1 MQLNDEQMSAVTH
14 PIGEPACLIA
24 GAGSGKCLAYGT
36 PVIMYDCTIKQ
47 VQDISNGELL
57 LGPDGTPRTVFGVTS
72 GVDEMY
78 KVTPVKGDTWGCN
91 SQHIL
96 SLRVS
101 STHKQ
106 KTYGQYLEMP
116 LDKYLNTSDSFKRKV
131 VKLWRPPLIEFSH
144 MSVPVDPYFLGLWL
158 GDGDTRL
165 DSVTLT
171 TLDSPVTDHLC
182 MVANEWGLLVVPSLA
197 EGKCPRYRLSSHENI
212 GRSNPLIDAMRD
224 LGLGEGKTIPQI
236 YLRNSSEVR
245 WKLLAGLLDSDGSYS
260 TGCWDFISKL
270 SNLAEGITFLARS
283 LGLAAYISPCE
294 KFCQTGGG
302 GVYYR
307 VSISGD
313 TSNIPTKLFRKRGNS
328 RRQIKDVKITGFNVS
343 HLGRGDYYGF
353 ELDGDG
359 LFLLGDFTVTHNTR
373 VLTERV
379 RWLITQGV
387 PPRRICAVTFTNK
400 AANELL
406 GRLGL
411 EEASFDIPKV
421 STIHS
426 LALGAIR
433 RDPVGFGLQQ
443 KVTPLDDYDQTQM
456 LRRIVEREVDIK
468 EKGISLGSY
477 VYSLL
482 EKMGFHRS
490 RGLGF
495 SGEYTDE
502 IHERAQI
509 EHAGYHALNPFDL
522 QIWKAYEIEKQK
534 NSVVDFDDM
543 LHLVVRRL
551 RTDASYC
558 ESMGKSYEHVLM
570 DEAQDT
576 NPVQWEFVNSLLS
589 PTNKN
594 FYAVGDLSQSIYA
607 FNGAV
612 PKILKDFSENWR
624 GQIPKL
630 YRIARNHRSL
640 PRIVYLANHI
650 QTKMHEVIPL
660 KMQTFRGDEN
670 TKGTIELTRASL
682 PLDIAMII
690 AGEIFKDN
698 ARKRDQIPYKEN
710 CILVRAARQVPDIE
724 SALVRHR
731 IPYQVRGGRGLLQTE
746 EIRDVL
752 SYLRLATNPKDFTA
766 LARAVTVPKTGAGDA
781 TLEKIRKTANDKFD
795 GNLIKGCTSVEKL
808 STFVQALEYIQKFSE
823 YPVQALDKII
833 DYINYKTYV
842 AAKYK
847 KEPDKV
853 KAKLENIERFREL
866 VRNLS
871 EDQKMSTEDLV
882 FQLTL
887 DRARED
893 DKDGMVTVSTIHSA
907 KGLEWARVYVT
918 NIVEGSLPHRFSMGS
933 EEEIEEERR
942 LFYVACTRAKDWLT
956 LCVPAMVQNG
966 SDTIRQKPS
975 RFLIET
981 GVLSE

>member
-1 MQLNDEQMSAVTH
+1 MPQIQLNEEQMLAVQH
-14 PIGEPACLIA
+14 PVDSPACLIA
-24 GAGSGKCLAYGT
+24 GAGSGK
-36 PVIMYDCTIKQ
+36 
-47 VQDISNGELL
+47 
-57 LGPDGTPRTVFGVTS
+57 
-72 GVDEMY
+72 
-78 KVTPVKGDTWGCN
+78 
-91 SQHIL
+91 
-96 SLRVS
+96 
-101 STHKQ
+101 
-106 KTYGQYLEMP
+106 
-116 LDKYLNTSDSFKRKV
+116 
-131 VKLWRPPLIEFSH
+131 
-144 MSVPVDPYFLGLWL
+144 
-158 GDGDTRL
+158 
-165 DSVTLT
+165 
-171 TLDSPVTDHLC
+171 
-182 MVANEWGLLVVPSLA
+182 
-197 EGKCPRYRLSSHENI
+197 
-212 GRSNPLIDAMRD
+212 
-224 LGLGEGKTIPQI
+224 
-236 YLRNSSEVR
+236 
-245 WKLLAGLLDSDGSYS
+245 
-260 TGCWDFISKL
+260 
-270 SNLAEGITFLARS
+270 
-283 LGLAAYISPCE
+283 
-294 KFCQTGGG
+294 
-302 GVYYR
+302 
-307 VSISGD
+307 
-313 TSNIPTKLFRKRGNS
+313 
-328 RRQIKDVKITGFNVS
+328 
-343 HLGRGDYYGF
+343 
-353 ELDGDG
+353 
-359 LFLLGDFTVTHNTR
+359 TR

-379 RWLITQGV
+379 RYLINQGV
-387 PPRRICAVTFTNK
+387 PPRKICCVTFTNK

-406 GRLGL
+406 ERLEL

-426 LALGAIR
+426 LALGSIR
-433 RDPVGFGLQQ
+433 QSPPGFGLQN

-477 VYSLL
+477 VYNLL
-482 EKMGFHRS
+482 EKVGFHRS

-495 SGEYTDE
+495 SEEYTDE
-502 IHERAQI
+502 VHERAQI
-509 EHAGYHALNPFDL
+509 EHAGYHALEPLDM
-522 QIWKAYEIEKQK
+522 QIWKAYEEEKKK

-551 RTDASYC
+551 RTDDSYR
-558 ESMGKSYEHVLM
+558 ESMGKRFEHVLM

-594 FYAVGDLSQSIYA
+594 FYVVGDMSQCQPAGTMVRTLDKPGHGTHPATYKDVSIESFTGELQLADVGVVSWTKCDQRTYAAERGVRAASRFYKGPLLTIHAANNLSTRVTPNHWLWVRFNKNTRDKYIVYLMQKDGYGFRVGMSKFKKNMSQTGFGLSSRLNCERGNRAWILRVCDSRPEAEAWEEIVSIKYGIPESVFNAEHACVNKTQDFIKLVFSHADPKKAVQCLEDYGLDVNTPLVERSNDATVNQCNRKWRGYFKTIAANAVPIASLLDIPLPGVNQSTPISSVTSAWFEGQVYSLDVEKDHTYIADGLVVGNCIYA

-612 PKILKDFSENWR
+612 PKILKDYSEGWR
-624 GQIPKL
+624 GHSPML

-650 QTKMHEVIPL
+650 QSKMTATIPL
-660 KMQTFRGDEN
+660 KMQVFRGDAE
-670 TKGTIELTRASL
+670 TKGTLEITRASL
-682 PLDIAMII
+682 PLDVAMII
-690 AGEIFKDN
+690 AGEIYKDN

-710 CILVRAARQVPDIE
+710 CILVRSARQVPDIE

-731 IPYQVRGGRGLLQTE
+731 VPYQVRGGRGLLQTE

-766 LARAVTVPKTGAGDA
+766 LARAVTVPKTGAGDV
-781 TLEKIRKTANDKFD
+781 TLEKIRKTANEKFGGD
-795 GNLIKGCTSVEKL
+795 LIKGCTSIDKL
-808 STFVQALEYIQKFSE
+808 STFVSALENIQKFGE

-833 DYINYKTYV
+833 DYMNYKTYI
-842 AAKYK
+842 ASKYK

-853 KAKLENIERFREL
+853 KSKLENIERFREL

-907 KGLEWARVYVT
+907 KGLEWTRVYVT

-933 EEEIEEERR
+933 EEEVEEERR

-956 LCVPAMVQNG
+956 LCVPAMAQNG
-966 SDTIRQKPS
+966 TDTIRQKPS
-975 RFLIET
+975 RFLVET